1 MMQHQSS
8 DAHNILTPQES
19 FFFNRAAEQTRFA
32 ERFAAKPTIKT
43 VLVGPPNCGKTTFL
57 KYLVSQLSKQN
68 KLAHVVSATS
78 DYFLANG
85 LTNDKFKVE
94 VLVDVTEQEGR
105 EFVYGT
111 AMGAIIAYVAG
122 SIGGMT
128 AEELLQK
135 LKAFEAEN
143 PILKS
148 KQSGG
153 RGGGNANGATVQAKA
168 KALWKLIKIWAPP
181 IVPSH

>member
-1 MMQHQSS
+1 MISKIDIGLYPTCSFRRLKNSS
-8 DAHNILTPQES
+8 IQE
-19 FFFNRAAEQTRFA
+19 E
-32 ERFAAKPTIKT
+32 
-43 VLVGPPNCGKTTFL
+43 
-57 KYLVSQLSKQN
+57 
-68 KLAHVVSATS
+68 
-78 DYFLANG
+78 D
-85 LTNDKFKVE
+85 
-94 VLVDVTEQEGR
+94 
-105 EFVYGT
+105 
-111 AMGAIIAYVAG
+111 VAG

-168 KALWKLIKIWAPP
+168 KAL
-181 IVPSH
+181 